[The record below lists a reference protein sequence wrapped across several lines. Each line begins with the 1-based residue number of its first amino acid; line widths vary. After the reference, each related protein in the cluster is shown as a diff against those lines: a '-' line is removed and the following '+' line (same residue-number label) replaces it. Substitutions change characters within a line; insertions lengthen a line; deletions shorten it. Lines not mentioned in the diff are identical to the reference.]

1 MAKDLSK
8 FAHPLFLYNLQD
20 YMKIRD
26 CFKGERAI
34 KDGKETYLPKLTGQ
48 TYEDYENYLRRSLFF
63 PITGKTVT
71 TMVGLATTKA
81 PKCQYPSVME
91 SYFTDTSGKNQFT
104 ELYVTVFT
112 EVTLMG
118 RYGILIDAPM
128 DGVGDP
134 IFAPYIAENIVRW
147 ETFPATG
154 LPKDVM
160 FREYT
165 YENDPSEKFA
175 TKLVL
180 RYRRCFI
187 DTDGIYKVQLHD
199 DELAESGPLIT
210 PTFSGTAIDLVPYIP
225 FGASG
230 IHMEPDRPPMLDIA
244 TINLSHYLSSADLE
258 WGRHITGLPT
268 PVVSGVDVGTKLAI
282 GGTSAWILPTE
293 GAKAYYMEFLGQGLQ
308 SLEKAMVEKVG
319 LMASVSARL
328 VDNSTRGSEAAET
341 VRLRYMSESA
351 SLIHIIN
358 AVEQGMTLLYN
369 MLSKLMKANG
379 PVEVLF
385 SREII
390 GLGITFKDLNIL
402 FENYF
407 KGGISKETLVFN
419 LRRLEALDPHRTDAD
434 ELAAIRDPDPALDPN
449 KPPAAKPA
457 PATA

>member
-1 MAKDLSK
+1 MAKDLKK
-8 FAHPLFLYNLQD
+8 FAHPQYLYHCED
-20 YMKIRD
+20 YVKIRD

-34 KDGKETYLPKLTGQ
+34 KEAGESYLPRLKGQ
-48 TYEDYENYLRRSLFF
+48 SNEDYENYKRRALFF
-63 PITGKTVT
+63 PITGKTTT
-71 TMVGLATTKA
+71 TMVGLATTKP
-81 PKCQYPSVME
+81 PKCTYPDLMKP
-91 SYFTDTSGKNQFT
+91 YFTDTSGKNQFT

-118 RYGILIDAPM
+118 RYGILIDAPLS
-128 DGVGDP
+128 GSKDP

-147 ETFPATG
+147 TTDPASG
-154 LPKDVM
+154 EPIDIM

-165 YENDPSEKFA
+165 YEDDPNEKFA
-175 TKLVL
+175 TKLIC
-180 RYRRCFI
+180 RYRQCFLNNGVY
-187 DTDGIYKVQLHD
+187 TVQLYD
-199 DELAESGPLIT
+199 DELSPQGPAIT
-210 PTFSGTAIDLVPYIP
+210 PSFSGSIINFIPYVS

-230 IHMEPDRPPMLDIA
+230 IHMDPDRPPMLDIS

-268 PVVSGVDVGTKLAI
+268 PVVSGVESTAALSI
-282 GGTSAWILPTE
+282 GGTSAWILPDPNS
-293 GAKAYYMEFLGQGLQ
+293 KAYYMEFLGQGLQ
-308 SLEKAMVEKVG
+308 SLEKAMTEKVG

-328 VDNSTRGSEAAET
+328 IDNSTRGSEAAET

-358 AVEQGMTLLYN
+358 SVEQGLTLLYN
-369 MLSKLMKANG
+369 MLAKLMKAG
-379 PVEVLF
+379 SAVEVLF

-402 FENYF
+402 FDAYF

-434 ELAAIRDPDPALDPN
+434 ELAAIREPDPVLDPN
-449 KPPAAKPA
+449 KPPAAKPS
-457 PATA
+457 PTTA